1 MEMEYIG
8 EEAKE
13 VLKAQSHVWN
23 HLFNFINSMS
33 LKCAVQLGIPD
44 IVHSHGCPMTL
55 SQLVATLSIAPA
67 RAAHVGRL
75 MRLLVHSGF
84 FAVQEI
90 NEDQGGDK
98 EGYVLTPSSRLLLK
112 DTATCISPFLMM
124 MLDPVL
130 VTPWHFLNTWFTG
143 DDTTPFQTAHG
154 APIWDRM
161 AKSPDLN
168 DFFNEAMATDARLI
182 IRIVVK
188 EFSLVFQGVR
198 SLVDVGGGTGAAA
211 VAIANEF
218 PHVKCTVF
226 DLPHVVASVPKSNN
240 IHVVGGNMFE
250 SIPSADAVFLKWI
263 LHDWS
268 DEECMKILRRCKE
281 AIPSKEEGGKVIIPD
296 MVVNMNNSD
305 CKSTETQLFFDLLMM
320 VVAGGK
326 ERDEQEWRKIFIDA
340 GFTHYKITPILG
352 IRSIIEVYP

>member
-1 MEMEYIG
+1 MVLMQG
-8 EEAKE
+8 DEANG
-13 VLKAQSHVWN
+13 VLKAQAHVWN

-55 SQLVATLSIAPA
+55 PQLVAALSIAPS

-90 NEDQGGDK
+90 NDDQGGDK

-130 VTPWHFLNTWFTG
+130 VKPWHFLNTWFLG
-143 DDTTPFQTAHG
+143 DDPTPFHVVHRTG
-154 APIWDRM
+154 VWERM
-161 AKSPDLN
+161 AQNPDLN
-168 DFFNEAMATDARLI
+168 NFFNEAMACDARLAMSI
-182 IRIVVK
+182 IIK
-188 EFSLVFQGVR
+188 ECSPVFQGLR
-198 SLVDVGGGTGAAA
+198 SLVDVGGGTGTAAGT
-211 VAIANEF
+211 IAESF
-218 PHVKCTVF
+218 PHVKCTLF
-226 DLPHVVASVPKSNN
+226 DLPHVVASVPKSQN
-240 IHVVGGNMFE
+240 IDIVGGNMFA

-268 DEECMKILRRCKE
+268 DEECVKILRRCKE
-281 AIPSKEEGGKVIIPD
+281 AIPSKEEGGKVIILD
-296 MVVNMNNSD
+296 MVVNMNNGD
-305 CKSTETQLFFDLLMM
+305 YKLTETQLFFDLMMM
-320 VVAGGK
+320 VLASGK
-326 ERDEQEWRKIFIDA
+326 ERNEHEWRKIFIEA
-340 GFTHYKITPILG
+340 GFTHYTITPILG
-352 IRSIIEVYP
+352 VRSIIEVYP